1 MLQKRRKS
9 AINTQARAPKKML
22 RFNPHFFYRKK
33 TYNYEETQLSKVLS
47 LFDLT
52 ALGVS
57 CTLGSGI
64 YVIAG

>member
-1 MLQKRRKS
+1 
-9 AINTQARAPKKML
+9 ML
-22 RFNPHFFYRKK
+22 RLNPHFFYRKK

-64 YVIAG
+64 YVIAGKMSKMIKISETILRF